1 MVSILIFCLS
11 GNLRGTFRRGSAA
24 SAVLA
29 RSHSEIIPEAA
40 GENVDGGIIEYPAYL
55 SDRLSLGKQL
65 AGNVHAAL
73 CVIVA
78 EGLAGDFAEALCD
91 IPVIVIE
98 KRFKLGQLAY
108 FADMVHQ
115 VLLYLIGQHCLAF
128 YIRRIKRLRLLPA
141 GSDEKYEE
149 FFKRGGD
156 EFPRHEVVGVY
167 LGKYVVKNIVFLL
180 HPEYELVL
188 SV

>member
-24 SAVLA
+24 SAVLT

-78 EGLAGDFAEALCD
+78 EGLAGNFAEALCD
-91 IPVIVIE
+91 IPVIVIG
-98 KRFKLGQLAY
+98 KAIQARSACVF
-108 FADMVHQ
+108 
-115 VLLYLIGQHCLAF
+115 
-128 YIRRIKRLRLLPA
+128 RRHGA
-141 GSDEKYEE
+141 SGTAVSDRSALVSL
-149 FFKRGGD
+149 FIFD
-156 EFPRHEVVGVY
+156 E
-167 LGKYVVKNIVFLL
+167 
-180 HPEYELVL
+180 
-188 SV
+188 